1 MKTGN
6 KQRRNSAVISS
17 SKSGPF
23 ERLFE
28 QIELGISIFGN
39 DLRFLHVNDRMA
51 LIDDISVEQHNG
63 KTFYEL
69 DPQIALA
76 VEPVLSRTILE
87 NRPFVDC
94 EIVVRKSL
102 PDLSSHSR
110 HWSICCY
117 PLNENDGTVMGCGLI
132 VNDVTE
138 QKAKEDVQ
146 SERLKFEALLSDLS
160 NDFINVAVSEV
171 DRKIEQG
178 LQKVVEFL
186 GFDRSSIWR
195 LSPDDGK
202 LELTHNFALPGI
214 KPLPPVIEDLIP
226 GWLTLV
232 RKGEISKISDTDE
245 MPDSYW
251 REKEYCKK
259 QGGIKSILFIPVRVG
274 GHVAGTMNFVSHR
287 VKREWPDELIQRLRL
302 LWEIFAN
309 ALERKQADQ
318 KMQNAL
324 AKIKQL
330 KNRLE
335 AENIYLRDQID
346 IEYKYDEIIG
356 KSEAIQ
362 KVLSQAGQVAKTDAT
377 VLILG
382 ETGTGKELIARAIHS
397 QSTRKLRAMIKV
409 NCAALPAALIET
421 ELFGHEK
428 GAYTGALSSR
438 IGRFEAAN
446 GSTIFLDEIGE
457 LPLDLQSKL
466 LRVLQEGQFERLGS
480 NKPIDVDV
488 RVIVA
493 TNRNLA
499 QAVRDGSFRE
509 DLYYRL
515 NVFPISVPTLRDRRD
530 DIPMLVWAIVKEFG
544 AVFGKTIERIPRKN
558 MEAME
563 RYLWPGNIRELRNLV
578 ERAMILSNGATLVV
592 DVQDGS
598 TTSSTQ
604 AMTIEGVERMHIN
617 SVLEKTGWRIRG
629 KNGAAEILGLKPTT
643 LNSRMKKLG
652 IKRKN
657 IQFDAT

>member
-1 MKTGN
+1 MKIKNEQTLDG
-6 KQRRNSAVISS
+6 AALFS
-17 SKSGPF
+17 SKISPF
-23 ERLFE
+23 EQLFE
-28 QIELGISIFGN
+28 QVELGISIFGH

-51 LIDDISVEQHNG
+51 IIDDIPVEQHKG
-63 KTFYEL
+63 KTIYEL

-76 VEPVLSRTILE
+76 VEPVLSSTILE
-87 NRPFVDC
+87 NKSFVDY
-94 EIVVRKSL
+94 EIAVRKPLADQSNHTRL
-102 PDLSSHSR
+102 WL
-110 HWSICCY
+110 ICCY
-117 PLNENDGTVMGCGLI
+117 PLNENNGKVAGCGLI
-132 VNDVTE
+132 VKDVTE
-138 QKAKEDVQ
+138 QKAKEDLQ

-160 NDFINVAVSEV
+160 SDFINVSVSEV

-186 GFDRSSIWR
+186 GFDRCSIWH
-195 LSPDDGK
+195 LLPEEGK
-202 LELTHNFALPGI
+202 LQLTHSFALPEI
-214 KPLPPVIEDLIP
+214 KQPPPVIKDLIP
-226 GWLTLV
+226 RWTDMV
-232 RKGEISKISDTDE
+232 RKGENFRVADIDE
-245 MPDSYW
+245 LPDSYW
-251 REKEYCKK
+251 REKEYCM
-259 QGGIKSILFIPVRVG
+259 QGGIKAILFIPTRVG
-274 GHVAGTMNFVSHR
+274 GTVVGTITLASHR

-302 LWEIFAN
+302 MWEIFAN

-324 AKIKQL
+324 AEIEQL

-397 QSTRKLRAMIKV
+397 LSTRKARTMIKV
-409 NCAALPAALIET
+409 NCAALPAALIEA

-428 GAYTGALSSR
+428 GAFTGALSSR
-438 IGRFEAAN
+438 IGRFEAAD

-480 NKPIDVDV
+480 HKPIDVDI
-488 RVIVA
+488 RVIAA
-493 TNRNLA
+493 TNRSLA

-515 NVFPISVPTLRDRRD
+515 NVFPIFVPTLRDRRE
-530 DIPMLVWAIVKEFG
+530 DIPMLAWAMVREFG
-544 AVFGKTIERIPRKN
+544 KVFGKTIERIPRKN

-578 ERAMILSNGATLVV
+578 ERAMILCTGTTLVV
-592 DVQDGS
+592 DVPDISATS
-598 TTSSTQ
+598 T
-604 AMTIEGVERMHIN
+604 ALPMTIESMEHMHII

-629 KNGAAEILGLKPTT
+629 KSGAAEILGLKPTT

-652 IKRKN
+652 IKRKCVSSE
-657 IQFDAT
+657 DS